1 MILRLKFWFDFDFFQ
16 NVIALTAS
24 LAERKFNPCDPFQ
37 IVMEIL
43 NLNENAE
50 QIKNLEQAALEE
62 DVVIGQIPNR

>member
-1 MILRLKFWFDFDFFQ
+1 MLIGDTP
-16 NVIALTAS
+16 NA
-24 LAERKFNPCDPFQ
+24 AERKFNPCDPFQ

-62 DVVIGQIPNR
+62 DVVIGQIPKR